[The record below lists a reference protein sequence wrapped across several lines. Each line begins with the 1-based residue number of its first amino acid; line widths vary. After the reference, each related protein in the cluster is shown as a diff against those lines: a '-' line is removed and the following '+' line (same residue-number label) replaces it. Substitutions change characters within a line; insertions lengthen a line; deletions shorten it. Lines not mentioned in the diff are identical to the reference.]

1 MIMDK
6 LTIVLSEKTTVAEL
20 AKDPDVSIK
29 IKDAIIDGVMR
40 RLTPISNAIAH
51 SVINEVLV
59 KNGWGDPTD
68 KLTEKWEKV
77 VRLKVAEVV
86 SNELDSIVREEVRKA
101 KKEVLDRLKYEID
114 IKRLVEQA
122 VSRNLADGVII
133 ATKE

>member
-1 MIMDK
+1 MDK

-40 RLTPISNAIAH
+40 RLEPVANAIAN

-59 KNGWGDPTD
+59 KNSWGGTTD

-77 VRLKVAEVV
+77 VRFKVAEVV
-86 SNELDSIVREEVRKA
+86 SNKLDSIVREEVRKA
-101 KKEVLDRLKYEID
+101 KKEVLDCLKYEID
-114 IKRLVEQA
+114 IKRLVEQI
-122 VSRNLADGVII
+122 VSRHLADGVTI

>member
-1 MIMDK
+1 MDK

-40 RLTPISNAIAH
+40 RLTPVANAIAH

-59 KNGWGDPTD
+59 KNSWGGTTD

-77 VRLKVAEVV
+77 VRFKVAEVV
-86 SNELDSIVREEVRKA
+86 SNELDSIVREEVGKA
-101 KKEVLDRLKYEID
+101 KKEVLDCLKCEID
-114 IKRLVEQA
+114 IKKLVEQS
-122 VSRNLADGVII
+122 VSGRLADGVII